1 MNKQVSRPQAMVF
14 CGIDVSAASL
24 SVALIEPSGGLTQR
38 EFANCASG
46 HRALLA
52 WLAQCSDRV
61 RVSLEATGIYSLD
74 LALALDASGTVEL
87 AVLNP
92 KLVNRFAQTLRRSKT
107 DAADAVVLAEYSQ
120 RMPFTRWQ
128 RPQASHLQLRTV
140 GRYIES
146 LVVEQSGLKNRLRTA
161 EQTSTTPRA
170 MLADLRRA
178 LARFERRVAKMGRE
192 ALPPGGAAR
201 RSCWCVPRPPCG
213 SGSSC

>member
-1 MNKQVSRPQAMVF
+1 MNKLVFTQQTTVF

-24 SVALIEPSGGLTQR
+24 AVALIEPDGSLSQR

-74 LALALDASGTVEL
+74 LALDASGTVEL

-128 RPQASHLQLRTV
+128 RPQASHLQLRTL

-146 LVVEQSGLKNRLRTA
+146 LVVEQAGLNNRLRTA
-161 EQTSTTPRA
+161 EQTSTTPRTV
-170 MLADLRRA
+170 LADLRRA
-178 LARFERRVAKMGRE
+178 LASFERRVAKMR
-192 ALPPGGAAR
+192 
-201 RSCWCVPRPPCG
+201 
-213 SGSSC
+213 